1 MKMAKEIQKEN
12 LRAAA
17 HKKKELALEKTEL
30 AIKQLLKRGSK
41 INVSA
46 VAKEANVSISYLY
59 KYPEIK
65 QRIQQLRDEQS
76 RLPRKDTYR
85 ATDASNKVIIIQLRE
100 RVKKLETETR
110 ELREI
115 NESLAGRVHQ
125 LMGYQTQVQQLQI
138 QNLELQ
144 KRLEEYRQQ
153 QPISLPPSNSKVTS
167 ISNAKKSEPTDKIK
181 SELNSLGIK
190 LTSTLSRAIKAS
202 TEETVLNA
210 IEALKEALEKDDI
223 KSPGGWLKSAI
234 EGGWIKNEILKQH
247 EESSL
252 PAGFEQWYRKA
263 IEVGFV
269 LDLPVNFLNL
279 DRHHQPLV
287 KVDRPSTFA
296 PYTQMPWEDAKAEM
310 ETML

>member
-1 MKMAKEIQKEN
+1 MAKEIQKEN

-17 HKKKELALEKTEL
+17 QKKKEEALEKTEF

-65 QRIQQLRDEQS
+65 KRIQQLRDEQA
-76 RLPRKDTYR
+76 RQPRKDTYR
-85 ATDASNKVIIIQLRE
+85 ATDASNKVIIVQLRE
-100 RVKKLETETR
+100 RVKKLELEIR

-125 LMGYQTQVQQLQI
+125 SMSYQTQVQQLQI

-144 KRLEEYRQQ
+144 KRLEECCQQ
-153 QPISLPPSNSKVTS
+153 QPISLPPNNSKVTS
-167 ISNAKKSEPTDKIK
+167 ISKAKKSDPTDKIK
-181 SELNSLGIK
+181 LELNSLGIK

-234 EGGWIKNEILKQH
+234 EGGWIKNESLKQH
-247 EESSL
+247 EKSSL
-252 PAGFEQWYRKA
+252 PDGFEQWYKKA
-263 IEVGFV
+263 IEIGFV
-269 LDLPVNFLNL
+269 LDLPINFLNF

-296 PYTQMPWEDAKAEM
+296 PYTQMPWEEARAEM